1 MRFDEELASR
11 ASVVNAW
18 LEEYLRSEEGYAKN
32 TIEAANYSV
41 RAGGKRLRPIILT
54 ETHKLFSDVI
64 MPSVKPL
71 AVALEMIHTYS
82 LVHDDL
88 PAMDNDLLRR
98 GMPTTHAKFGE
109 AVAILAGDALLN
121 GSMETALCAL
131 DVSKEQQDPDYMNRI
146 VRSVRCLYD
155 KAGIN
160 GMIGGQ
166 NADIMAE
173 RRASDITL
181 EEIEYIYAKKTA
193 ALIEA
198 SMMIG
203 CILALES
210 TDEDVLSMEQ
220 AASKIGLA
228 FQIQDDIL
236 DVEGDEAVIGKPVG
250 SDLRNN
256 KTTYIDHVGID
267 QAKRDVKSFTEEAV
281 SIVQGYTGSD
291 DFLVR
296 LLISLIDRKK

>member
-1 MRFDEELASR
+1 
-11 ASVVNAW
+11 
-18 LEEYLRSEEGYAKN
+18 
-32 TIEAANYSV
+32 
-41 RAGGKRLRPIILT
+41 
-54 ETHKLFSDVI
+54 
-64 MPSVKPL
+64 
-71 AVALEMIHTYS
+71 
-82 LVHDDL
+82 
-88 PAMDNDLLRR
+88 
-98 GMPTTHAKFGE
+98 
-109 AVAILAGDALLN
+109 
-121 GSMETALCAL
+121 METALCAL
-131 DVSKEQQDPDYMNRI
+131 DVSKGQQDPDYMNRI
-146 VRSVRCLYD
+146 VRSIRCLYD

-203 CILALES
+203 CILAPES

>member
-1 MRFDEELASR
+1 
-11 ASVVNAW
+11 
-18 LEEYLRSEEGYAKN
+18 
-32 TIEAANYSV
+32 
-41 RAGGKRLRPIILT
+41 
-54 ETHKLFSDVI
+54 
-64 MPSVKPL
+64 
-71 AVALEMIHTYS
+71 
-82 LVHDDL
+82 
-88 PAMDNDLLRR
+88 
-98 GMPTTHAKFGE
+98 
-109 AVAILAGDALLN
+109 
-121 GSMETALCAL
+121 
-131 DVSKEQQDPDYMNRI
+131 
-146 VRSVRCLYD
+146 
-155 KAGIN
+155 
-160 GMIGGQ
+160 
-166 NADIMAE
+166 
-173 RRASDITL
+173 
-181 EEIEYIYAKKTA
+181 
-193 ALIEA
+193 
-198 SMMIG
+198 MIG
-203 CILALES
+203 CILAPES